1 MNDRNRTLK
10 PFVPQ
15 PDDDMIICRCEE
27 ITKGEI
33 RRAVHDG
40 MFTLTE
46 IRRYLRTG
54 MGLCQGQT
62 CTKLVKGIVAR
73 ELGVRPNELEPAT
86 GRAPSRSNYCRRRHR
101 WLCSSVSSCKRRG
114 FCSGIRGQST
124 YWQRRFDPKW
134 RRCPAV
140 RTGPTG
146 IAAGDVCDSKS
157 VAEAV
162 RYAGYKRRILSA
174 RKFAARQHASP

>member
-1 MNDRNRTLK
+1 MNDRNRALN

-15 PDDDMIICRCEE
+15 PDDDLIVCRCEE

-62 CTKLVKGIVAR
+62 CAKLVKGIVAR
-73 ELGVRPNELEPAT
+73 ELGISPAELESAT
-86 GRAPSRSNYCRRRHR
+86 SRVPMRPIEMH
-101 WLCSSVSSCKRRG
+101 
-114 FCSGIRGQST
+114 I
-124 YWQRRFDPKW
+124 
-134 RRCPAV
+134 
-140 RTGPTG
+140 
-146 IAAGDVCDSKS
+146 
-157 VAEAV
+157 
-162 RYAGYKRRILSA
+162 
-174 RKFAARQHASP
+174 FANEQEEGK